1 VNLTA
6 RAAELSSF
14 RSAGSNILENSG
26 QKSGFRNVILLSL
39 VSFLNDLSSEMIM
52 PILPMF
58 LQSLGASG
66 QLIGLVGGLRDSF
79 SSILK
84 VLCGY
89 WSDKTGKRK
98 VFVYWGYGV
107 STVFKLL
114 LAVSKTWPLAVVFAS
129 LERTGKGLRTAA
141 RDAIIADSVAAKRG
155 KGFGIHR
162 GLETIG
168 AILGSAT
175 AFLLLWFGGLG
186 FPAIILIAGVI
197 GIASLPPLRFVREPE
212 IQKSAGGETS
222 LTGGQNVEL
231 KIGLAMLPRPL
242 KLFILVAGIFA
253 LGNFSYMFFV
263 MRAQHLFTGKLS
275 TAAPILLYVLFN
287 IFYSALA
294 IPLGSLSDKIGRQA
308 VIIFGFGLFAVVS
321 LGFAFCNSLWLYI
334 ILFAL
339 YGVVFAAVDGTE
351 RAFVSDLAGGHLKA
365 TALGTYHMVTG
376 LAALPASF
384 AAGVLWEHVS
394 PVATFVFGGVTAL
407 IAVVVFVAFR
417 RHLEGVKLSS
427 VS

>member
-1 VNLTA
+1 V
-6 RAAELSSF
+6 
-14 RSAGSNILENSG
+14 
-26 QKSGFRNVILLSL
+26 
-39 VSFLNDLSSEMIM
+39 
-52 PILPMF
+52 
-58 LQSLGASG
+58 
-66 QLIGLVGGLRDSF
+66 
-79 SSILK
+79 
-84 VLCGY
+84 CGY

-141 RDAIIADSVAAKRG
+141 RDAIIADSVVAKRG

-168 AILGSAT
+168 AVLGSSA
-175 AFLLLWFGGLG
+175 AFVLLWFGGLG

-197 GIASLPPLRFVREPE
+197 GLASLPPLRFVKEPE
-212 IQKSAGGETS
+212 IQK
-222 LTGGQNVEL
+222 QNVEL
-231 KIGLAMLPRPL
+231 KIGLAMLPKPL
-242 KLFILVAGIFA
+242 KFFILVAGIFA

-294 IPLGSLSDKIGRQA
+294 VPLGSLSDRIGRQA

-321 LGFAFCNSLWLYI
+321 LGFAFCDSLWLYI

-365 TALGTYHMVTG
+365 TALGTYHTVTG
-376 LAALPASF
+376 LAALPGSF
-384 AAGVLWEHVS
+384 AVGVLWEHVS
-394 PVATFVFGGVTAL
+394 PVATFIFGGVTAL
-407 IAVVVFVAFR
+407 VAVVVFAIFR
-417 RHLEGVKLSS
+417 RQLEGAKLNS

>member
-1 VNLTA
+1 MKDNNQ
-6 RAAELSSF
+6 
-14 RSAGSNILENSG
+14 AG
-26 QKSGFRNVILLSL
+26 GFVNVILLSI

-84 VLCGY
+84 VVCGY

-107 STVFKLL
+107 STIFKLL

-141 RDAIIADSVAAKRG
+141 RDAIIAESAATKRG

-162 GLETIG
+162 GLDTIG

-175 AFLLLWFGGLG
+175 AFLLLWFGGFQ

-212 IQKSAGGETS
+212 IQRQSIK
-222 LTGGQNVEL
+222 L
-231 KIGLAMLPRPL
+231 KVGLAMLPKPL
-242 KLFILVAGIFA
+242 RLFIVVAGIFA

-263 MRAQHLFTGKLS
+263 MRAQHLFTGRAS
-275 TAAPILLYVLFN
+275 VAAPILLYVLFN

-294 IPLGSLSDKIGRQA
+294 VPFGSLSDRIGRQA

-321 LGFAFCNSLWLYI
+321 LVFAFSDSLWLYI
-334 ILFAL
+334 VLFAL
-339 YGVVFAAVDGTE
+339 YGVVFAAIDGTE

-365 TALGTYHMVTG
+365 TALGTYHTVTG
-376 LAALPASF
+376 VAALPGSF
-384 AAGVLWEHVS
+384 AAGILWEHIS
-394 PVATFVFGGVTAL
+394 PAATFIFGAVMAL
-407 IAVVVFVAFR
+407 AAIIIFLLFGRAV
-417 RHLEGVKLSS
+417 SS
-427 VS
+427 SKS

>member
-1 VNLTA
+1 MGA
-6 RAAELSSF
+6 
-14 RSAGSNILENSG
+14 NSQG
-26 QKSGFRNVILLSL
+26 KGFRNVILLSV

-66 QLIGLVGGLRDSF
+66 QLIGIVGGLRDSF

-98 VFVYWGYGV
+98 VFVYSGYAV

-114 LAVSKTWPLAVVFAS
+114 LAFSRTWLGAVVFAS
-129 LERTGKGLRTAA
+129 LERVGKGLRTAA
-141 RDAIIADSVAAKRG
+141 RDVIIAESVTTQRG

-168 AILGSAT
+168 AILGSAM
-175 AFLLLWFGGLG
+175 AFVLLWFGSFQ
-186 FPAIILIAGVI
+186 FPAIILIAGII
-197 GIASLPPLRFVREPE
+197 GIASLLPLRFVREPE
-212 IQKSAGGETS
+212 IQK
-222 LTGGQNVEL
+222 QNVKL
-231 KIGLAMLPRPL
+231 KIGLAILPRPL

-294 IPLGSLSDKIGRQA
+294 MPLGSLSDKIGRQS

-321 LGFAFCNSLWLYI
+321 LGFAFCDSLWLYI

-339 YGVVFAAVDGTE
+339 YGVVFAAIEGTE
-351 RAFVSDLAGGHLKA
+351 RAFVSDLAGSNSKA
-365 TALGTYHMVTG
+365 TALGTFHTVTG
-376 LAALPASF
+376 MAALPASF
-384 AAGVLWEHVS
+384 VAGVLWEHVS
-394 PVATFVFGGVTAL
+394 PIATFVFGGVTAL
-407 IAVVVFVAFR
+407 VAVIIFVAFYR
-417 RHLEGVKLSS
+417 GFEGSKLGS

>member
-1 VNLTA
+1 MNA
-6 RAAELSSF
+6 SSQ
-14 RSAGSNILENSG
+14 G
-26 QKSGFRNVILLSL
+26 KGFRNVILLSV

-58 LQSLGASG
+58 LQALGASG
-66 QLIGLVGGLRDSF
+66 ELIGLVGGLRDSF

-84 VLCGY
+84 VVCGY

-98 VFVYWGYGV
+98 VFVYFGYAV

-141 RDAIIADSVAAKRG
+141 RDAIIADSVVAKRG

-162 GLETIG
+162 GLDTIG
-168 AILGSAT
+168 AVLGSAT
-175 AFLLLWFGGLG
+175 AFVLLWFGGLG
-186 FPAIILIAGVI
+186 FPAIILFAGVI
-197 GIASLPPLRFVREPE
+197 GIASLPPLRFVKEPE
-212 IQKSAGGETS
+212 IQK
-222 LTGGQNVEL
+222 QNVKL
-231 KIGLAMLPRPL
+231 KIGLSMLPKPL
-242 KLFILVAGIFA
+242 RIFILVAGIFA

-294 IPLGSLSDKIGRQA
+294 VPLGSLSDRIGRQA
-308 VIIFGFGLFAVVS
+308 VIIFGFGLFAAVTF
-321 LGFAFCNSLWLYI
+321 GFALCNSLLSYI

-351 RAFVSDLAGGHLKA
+351 RAFVSDLAGGRLRA
-365 TALGTYHMVTG
+365 TALGTYHTVTG
-376 LAALPASF
+376 IAALPASF
-384 AAGVLWEHVS
+384 AAGIFWEHVS
-394 PVATFVFGGVTAL
+394 PAATFVFGGVMAL
-407 IAVVVFVAFR
+407 IAVVVFAAFR
-417 RHLEGVKLSS
+417 GSLEVPNSGV

>member
-1 VNLTA
+1 MKANNQ
-6 RAAELSSF
+6 
-14 RSAGSNILENSG
+14 AG
-26 QKSGFRNVILLSL
+26 GFRNVILLSV

-58 LQSLGASG
+58 LQSMGASG

-84 VLCGY
+84 VVCGY

-114 LAVSKTWPLAVVFAS
+114 LAISKTWPLAVVFAS

-141 RDAIIADSVAAKRG
+141 RDAIIADSVASKRG

-168 AILGSAT
+168 AIFGSAT
-175 AFLLLWFGGLG
+175 AFLLLWFGGFQL
-186 FPAIILIAGVI
+186 PAIILIAGVI

-212 IQKSAGGETS
+212 IQR
-222 LTGGQNVEL
+222 QNIRP
-231 KIGLAMLPRPL
+231 KIGLAMLPKPL

-263 MRAQHLFTGKLS
+263 MRAQHLFTGRAS
-275 TAAPILLYVLFN
+275 VAAPILLYVLFN

-294 IPLGSLSDKIGRQA
+294 IPLGSLSDRIGRQA

-321 LGFAFCNSLWLYI
+321 FGFAFSNSLWLYI

-339 YGVVFAAVDGTE
+339 YGVVFAAIDGTE

-365 TALGTYHMVTG
+365 TALGTYHTVTG
-376 LAALPASF
+376 VAALPGSF
-384 AAGVLWEHVS
+384 AAGFLWEHIS
-394 PVATFVFGGVTAL
+394 PAATFIFGAAMAL
-407 IAVVVFVAFR
+407 AAIITFLFFGRAVS
-417 RHLEGVKLSS
+417 GSKS
-427 VS
+427 

>member
-1 VNLTA
+1 MNSTVP
-6 RAAELSSF
+6 AAGVFQS
-14 RSAGSNILENSG
+14 RSAASDAMENNRP
-26 QKSGFRNVILLSL
+26 KSSFRNVILLSV
-39 VSFLNDLSSEMIM
+39 VSFFNDLSSEMIM

-79 SSILK
+79 ASILK
-84 VLCGY
+84 VVCGY

-98 VFVYWGYGV
+98 VFVYFGYAV
-107 STVFKLL
+107 STIFKLL

-168 AILGSAT
+168 AVLGSST
-175 AFLLLWFGGLG
+175 AFVLLWFGGLG

-197 GIASLPPLRFVREPE
+197 GIASLLPLRFVREPE
-212 IQKSAGGETS
+212 IQKHGMK
-222 LTGGQNVEL
+222 L

-294 IPLGSLSDKIGRQA
+294 VPLGSLSDRIGRQA

-321 LGFAFCNSLWLYI
+321 LGFAFCDSLRLYI

-351 RAFVSDLAGGHLKA
+351 RAFVSDLAGDHLKA

-394 PVATFVFGGVTAL
+394 PVATFVFGGATAL
-407 IAVVVFVAFR
+407 VAVVVFVIFR
-417 RHLEGVKLSS
+417 RQLEGSKLKS